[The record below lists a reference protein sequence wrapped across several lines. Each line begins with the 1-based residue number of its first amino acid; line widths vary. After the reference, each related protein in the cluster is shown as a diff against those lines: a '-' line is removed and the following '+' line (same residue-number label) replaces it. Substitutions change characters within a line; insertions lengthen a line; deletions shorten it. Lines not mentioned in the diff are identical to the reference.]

1 MEFYPPPRLHPRSHP
16 PEKSP
21 WGRTVFH
28 RPDTVP
34 SLLRRVC
41 WISSSLFARKATE
54 DRLDSNSASATHANS
69 SPSAKR
75 CWKPGI
81 TPDFITV
88 DGGEGG
94 TGAAPQEFS
103 DNLGYPLRD
112 GLLLVHNALVGV
124 NLRDRIRIAAS
135 GKVFASYGM
144 ASAIAMG
151 ADWCNVARGFMF
163 SVGCIQSQLCHT
175 NLCPVGVATQSNRL
189 QKALVVDEKAE
200 RAYQYHKN
208 TVDALAE
215 TAAACGIASPSDF
228 EAPPP
233 IPANQSA

>member
-1 MEFYPPPRLHPRSHP
+1 
-16 PEKSP
+16 
-21 WGRTVFH
+21 
-28 RPDTVP
+28 
-34 SLLRRVC
+34 
-41 WISSSLFARKATE
+41 
-54 DRLDSNSASATHANS
+54 
-69 SPSAKR
+69 
-75 CWKPGI
+75 
-81 TPDFITV
+81 
-88 DGGEGG
+88 
-94 TGAAPQEFS
+94 
-103 DNLGYPLRD
+103 
-112 GLLLVHNALVGV
+112 LLVHNALVGV

-208 TVDALAE
+208 TVEALAE

-228 EAPPP
+228 KAHHLFQRVSPHDVRRFDQLYDFLEPGQLVDGGVPEELEMHWNEAKPDTF
-233 IPANQSA
+233 AR